1 MGEVSPTLGDFPTS
15 ACCKVSHL
23 YSRGLLRLSFRA
35 PSKLDALLANCDG
48 EL

>member
-1 MGEVSPTLGDFPTS
+1 MGEVSATLGDS
-15 ACCKVSHL
+15 CCKVSHL